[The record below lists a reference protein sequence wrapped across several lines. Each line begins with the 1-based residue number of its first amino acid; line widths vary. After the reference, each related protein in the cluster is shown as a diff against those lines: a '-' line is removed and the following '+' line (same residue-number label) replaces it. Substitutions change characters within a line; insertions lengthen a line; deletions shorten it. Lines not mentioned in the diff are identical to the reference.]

1 MLPEKIVY
9 IGILLQLIGQ
19 ISYIV
24 SIFRGRAKPNLVSWF
39 IWMLAPLIGFFFM
52 VKAGASFSALP
63 VFMAGFGP
71 FLVILFSILIKNGYW
86 KINAF
91 DLYCGA
97 LALLALIF
105 YVFTHNLGVS
115 IIFAILSDALASIP
129 TIVKSWKF
137 PETESGLIYF
147 FAMISNILGLLTIKI
162 WSFSVSAFG
171 VSLVLQCAIILFC
184 IYRKKI
190 FGPSSVSFTS

>member
-9 IGILLQLIGQ
+9 VGLLLQLIGQ
-19 ISYIV
+19 VSYIA
-24 SIFRGRAKPNLVSWF
+24 SIIKGHAKPNLVSWF
-39 IWMLAPLIGFFFM
+39 IWMLAPLIGFFFLIE
-52 VKAGASFSALP
+52 AGASFSAFP

-71 FLVILFSILIKNGYW
+71 FLVILFAIFVKNGYW
-86 KINAF
+86 KINTF

-105 YVFTHNLGVS
+105 YVFTHDLSMS
-115 IIFAILSDALASIP
+115 ILFAMLSDLLASVP

-137 PETESGLIYF
+137 PETESSWIYF
-147 FAMISNILGLLTIKI
+147 FAMLSNILGLLTITT
-162 WSFSVSAFG
+162 WSFSTASFNI
-171 VSLVLQCAIILFC
+171 SLILQCIIILFC

-190 FGPSSVSFTS
+190 FNFQ